1 MADPQTPEDPQN
13 PDKVVMGI
21 HTNTL
26 PGASLT
32 DGHAWLSLTRNGHTE
47 TYGLWPN
54 SHPLFANE
62 NPHPESNIRTGIES
76 NITPTASRYYEL
88 NPEQVKQF
96 DAATKEK
103 VTWGLTNTCA
113 SWASSTAER
122 VTGEHIDA
130 SELLGATGTP
140 RQIHKSIDELE
151 KKQPTTTDKPLPHV
165 DPQQQQHSSSF
176 GQNST
181 KPAILTGDAQA
192 DALLAAAN
200 DPKALGQAIQNLA
213 ASPEGQAFHA
223 QGREQ
228 FQAQQAQQAQAQP
241 QQAAAQAQTPP
252 QQEAPQQ
259 QAPQAPQQQQAP
271 TMTR

>member
-13 PDKVVMGI
+13 PDKVVMGV

-32 DGHAWLSLTRNGHTE
+32 DGHAWLTLTRNGQTE

-54 SHPLFANE
+54 NHQLFANE
-62 NPHPESNIRTGIES
+62 SPHPESNIRTGIES
-76 NITPTASRYYEL
+76 NLSPTASRYYEL

-165 DPQQQQHSSSF
+165 DPQQQHSSSF

-181 KPAILTGDAQA
+181 KPAIVTGDPQA

-200 DPKALGQAIQNLA
+200 DPKALGNAMQNLA
-213 ASPEGQAFHA
+213 ASPEGQAFRA
-223 QGREQ
+223 QGHEQ
-228 FQAQQAQQAQAQP
+228 FQAQQAQQAQAQV
-241 QQAAAQAQTPP
+241 QAPTQAQPVAPP
-252 QQEAPQQ
+252 QQEL
-259 QAPQAPQQQQAP
+259 PQAPQQQQAP
-271 TMTR
+271 QAPVIR